1 MVGCCVVD
9 AAPDSLAAGDP
20 ALACAT
26 TAAPCDHI
34 APDAS
39 ARCVWETE
47 ACVDGVCSCGADNA
61 PFCCRRR
68 DRRGNFNPEW
78 GYLAPAPN
86 FLRNGKRGGG
96 VLADGSAGRRDLRCG
111 THFGAASRAG
121 AQTHKHLRGPSVPP
135 APMPEPSAEQ
145 KTLTLQC
152 GSCTESLPAAVLTGG
167 TSSVDLMTLR
177 SFHRV
182 VQFHYWPWP
191 KPWLSRFSTC
201 ETKLTA

>member
-1 MVGCCVVD
+1 V
-9 AAPDSLAAGDP
+9 
-20 ALACAT
+20 
-26 TAAPCDHI
+26 
-34 APDAS
+34 
-39 ARCVWETE
+39 
-47 ACVDGVCSCGADNA
+47 
-61 PFCCRRR
+61 
-68 DRRGNFNPEW
+68 
-78 GYLAPAPN
+78 
-86 FLRNGKRGGG
+86 
-96 VLADGSAGRRDLRCG
+96 
-111 THFGAASRAG
+111 
-121 AQTHKHLRGPSVPP
+121 THKRLRGPSVPP
-135 APMPEPSAEQ
+135 APMPEPSAKQ